1 MEEPAAFENPVYQP
15 NFFSHHGQNVN
26 GVRENGN
33 PAAINM
39 ENLMQMIYEER
50 MYEQNQE
57 KQKEKEGASKFQINR
72 LPERKID
79 LEFIKNH
86 SNVDQDCVT

>member
-1 MEEPAAFENPVYQP
+1 
-15 NFFSHHGQNVN
+15 
-26 GVRENGN
+26 
-33 PAAINM
+33 
-39 ENLMQMIYEER
+39 MQMIYEER